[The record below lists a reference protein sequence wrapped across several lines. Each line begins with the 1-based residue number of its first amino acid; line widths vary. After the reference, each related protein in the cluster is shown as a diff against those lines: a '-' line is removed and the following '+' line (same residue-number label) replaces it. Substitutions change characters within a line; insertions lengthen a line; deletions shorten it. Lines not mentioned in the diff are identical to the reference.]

1 MEGGLLAESSM
12 AEEISNIVTDE
23 ATLHSVREYYGK
35 ILKTKNDLKTT
46 ACCPT
51 GTYPKSI
58 RDILELI
65 HPEVIEKSYG
75 CGIPIPPL
83 LDGCTVLDLGS
94 GAGRDAFILSKLVGP
109 EGQVIGVDMTPEQI
123 AVAKEHQEYHAQALG
138 LEKTNISF
146 HKGLME
152 DLATLGI
159 EDDSIDVIISNC
171 VFNLSPS
178 KKHLFREV
186 FRVLRPG
193 GELFFS
199 DVFVDRRLASE
210 VQADPVLLGECLG
223 GAMYLE
229 DFRRLLCEL
238 GIRDFRVVSR
248 APIDITDGD
257 VRKKLGHAQFT
268 SVTIRAF
275 KLNLE
280 DRCEDYGQAV
290 KYTGTIEGHSHSF
303 ALDSHHF
310 FEAGKVVA
318 VCGNTADMLRSTRY
332 SEHFEIL
339 GDGVTHYGIF
349 PCQEPSVGDSS
360 DSSSPPCC

>member
-1 MEGGLLAESSM
+1 M
-12 AEEISNIVTDE
+12 VTGE
-23 ATLHSVREYYGK
+23 AALHSVREYYGK

-94 GAGRDAFILSKLVGP
+94 GAGRDAFILSKLVGS
-109 EGQVIGVDMTPEQI
+109 EGRVIGVDMTPEQI
-123 AVAKEHQEYHAQALG
+123 AVAQEHQAYHAQALG

-152 DLATLGI
+152 DLVTLGI
-159 EDDSIDVIISNC
+159 QDESIDVIISNC

-178 KKHLFREV
+178 KRQLFREV
-186 FRVLRPG
+186 FRVLKPG

-229 DFRRLLCEL
+229 DFRRLLLDL
-238 GIRDFRVVSR
+238 GIRDFRVVSSS
-248 APIDITDGD
+248 PIEISDES
-257 VRKKLGHAQFT
+257 VLKKLGHAQFT
-268 SVTIRAF
+268 SLTIRAF
-275 KLNLE
+275 KLKLE

-290 KYTGTIEGHSHSF
+290 QYKGTVEGHSYSF
-303 ALDSHHF
+303 ALDSHHI
-310 FEAGKVVA
+310 FEAGKVIS
-318 VCGNTADMLRSTRY
+318 VCGNTLDMLRLTRY
-332 SEHFEIL
+332 SEHFEIF
-339 GDGVTHYGIF
+339 GDGSTHYGVF
-349 PCQEPSVGDSS
+349 PCQETLAS
-360 DSSSPPCC
+360 DVTNSSSLSCC